1 MLRDFKE
8 YRGREWNSDKSIE
21 NPIPVIPGYD
31 GNNIISV
38 TVCRRLSR
46 VFICLF
52 GSVGSFRVR
61 VFVVVVL

>member
-1 MLRDFKE
+1 MGCVSLCV
-8 YRGREWNSDKSIE
+8 
-21 NPIPVIPGYD
+21 VIIRP
-31 GNNIISV
+31 V

-61 VFVVVVL
+61 VFVVVVFVTSGKMATAVL

>member
-1 MLRDFKE
+1 M
-8 YRGREWNSDKSIE
+8 N
-21 NPIPVIPGYD
+21 VITRTHWSLLPSGLSWS
-31 GNNIISV
+31 NESV

-61 VFVVVVL
+61 VFVVVFVTSGKMATAVL

>member
-1 MLRDFKE
+1 MARCSEGSTAVFIDIE
-8 YRGREWNSDKSIE
+8 YSI
-21 NPIPVIPGYD
+21 Y
-31 GNNIISV
+31 NIAVV

-61 VFVVVVL
+61 VFVVDVFVTSGKMATAVL

>member
-1 MLRDFKE
+1 MTRDA
-8 YRGREWNSDKSIE
+8 SVMTLSVC
-21 NPIPVIPGYD
+21 VI
-31 GNNIISV
+31 SCMMHV

-61 VFVVVVL
+61 VFVVVVVVTSGKMATAVL